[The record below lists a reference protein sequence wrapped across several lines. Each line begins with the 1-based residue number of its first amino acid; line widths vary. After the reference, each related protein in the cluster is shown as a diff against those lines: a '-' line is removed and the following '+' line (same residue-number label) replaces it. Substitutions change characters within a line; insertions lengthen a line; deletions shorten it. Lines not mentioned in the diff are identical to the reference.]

1 MVSLH
6 VFVAMPYGIKEG
18 IDFNKVYTDLIKPA
32 LDEKEG
38 FEVFRADEELR
49 AGNIRTDM
57 FQELLLADLVIVDLS
72 IDNPNVWYELGVR
85 HALRARGIIQIKS
98 KRDYMPFDVYTDR
111 TLTYHIKNGLPD
123 PDYIDQD
130 RIRLLAISKETLSS
144 WHERKI
150 SPVYHLLRYL
160 KEPDWKSLKVEDARE
175 FWNKQAIWERN
186 VDKARRNRRPG
197 DILIFAD
204 EAPIRFLRIEAYK
217 SAAKALIKML
227 EFGLALEPIER
238 ALSIDP
244 KDIETRQLKG
254 IILGRLKNFNA
265 SKECLRSIIAEEDQA
280 KYNKSELAETYA
292 LIGKTEKDSWINAWK
307 KGSDQTLEET
317 IEYAVANDVLLH
329 EAMETYLKGFYLDP
343 SHYYSGINA
352 LTLLYLIK
360 YLREREHSRNREEF
374 KDAYAEIRRY
384 VEGGVRWAIKSE
396 LQNETPGKK
405 NYWARVT
412 AGDIEILSGSISDIE
427 ESYRY
432 AVAAAEKDW
441 FALDASR
448 QQLSILRDLGFR
460 PDEVNAAIKIFDL
473 ALEDAPKQWEPRLV
487 FLFSGHMIDAPGRKE
502 PRFPP
507 NKKDVAAQAIAAK
520 LDELGARKDDLALC
534 GGACGGDL
542 LFAEACLQRGLQLE
556 VRIPFKEPMFLSNS
570 VEFADEDS
578 SSVAQS
584 VWETWRGRFYRVK
597 KHKNTKL
604 LIMPEELGETPKGVN
619 PYARNNLWELYSALA
634 LGSDKVHF
642 ISLWNRQE
650 GDGPGGTK
658 HMIGEVSKHFGQVHI
673 LDTNQ
678 LFGDLRGV

>member
-130 RIRLLAISKETLSS
+130 RIGLLAISKETLSS

-160 KEPDWKSLKVEDARE
+160 QEPDWKSLRVEDARE

-186 VDKARRNRRPG
+186 VDKARRNRKPG
-197 DILIFAD
+197 DILVFAD

-217 SAAKALIKML
+217 SAAKALNKML
-227 EFGLALEPIER
+227 EFRLALEPIEM
-238 ALSIDP
+238 ALSINP
-244 KDIETRQLKG
+244 EDIESRQLKG
-254 IILGRLKNFNA
+254 IILGRLKNFDA
-265 SKECLRSIIAEEDQA
+265 SKQWLRSIIAEESEA
-280 KYNKSELAETYA
+280 KKYSKRERAETYA
-292 LIGKTEKDSWINAWK
+292 LIGRTEKDSWINAWK

-317 IEYAVANDVLLH
+317 IKYAVANDALLH

-343 SHYYSGINA
+343 SHYYPGINA

-360 YLREREHSRNREEF
+360 YLREREQSRKGEEI
-374 KDAYAEIRRY
+374 KDAYAEIRGY
-384 VEGGVRWAIKSE
+384 VEGGVRWAVKSE

-412 AGDIEILSGSISDIE
+412 AGDIEVLSGRISDVE
-427 ESYRY
+427 RSYGY
-432 AVAAAEKDW
+432 AIAAAEKDW
-441 FALDASR
+441 FALDSSR
-448 QQLSILRDLGFR
+448 QQLLILKDLGFR

-473 ALEDAPKQWEPRLV
+473 VLENAPKQWEPRLV
-487 FLFSGHMIDAPGRKE
+487 FLFSGHMIDAPRRKE

-507 NKKDVAAQAIAAK
+507 NKEDVAAQAIAAK
-520 LDELGARKDDLALC
+520 LDDLGAGKDDLALC
-534 GGACGGDL
+534 GGACGGDV

-556 VRIPFKEPMFLSNS
+556 VRIPFKEPTFLSNS
-570 VEFADEDS
+570 VTFAGEK
-578 SSVAQS
+578 
-584 VWETWRGRFYRVK
+584 WRDRFYGVK
-597 KHKNTKL
+597 KHENTKL
-604 LIMPEELGETPKGVN
+604 LIMPEELGEAPKGVN

-678 LFGDLRGV
+678 LFGNLQGV